1 MGNNSSIVC
10 SLHKKA
16 FFMLGFFFIVS
27 SGVYGQNQK
36 LADSI
41 ESDYLEG
48 NFNEQDRLKIL
59 RDLAVNHSDPEKK
72 LIFSIE
78 LIESASALDSI
89 HYLFSGYLQKGHAYK
104 NKGELGS
111 ALESYFQA
119 VTFAEEEK
127 TDREQGIIYIAIAD
141 VYSLRGDHNNSIRY
155 YQNAIDILRKEN
167 DSINIASVLLN
178 AGDEYLNEN
187 KLNTAMIFFK
197 ESAEIFKKL
206 NHEMGVAYNLG
217 NIGMVY
223 AKQGRDDLAKTNLN
237 EAIEILEK
245 LKDYSPISIY
255 LNNLSDIYLK
265 QNDWSAALSYSKRSL
280 ELAQKYGLKDQISDA
295 NLQISELY
303 EKEGNT
309 EESLKYYKNYIA
321 YKDSLES
328 SFQEVTELRTDFEIS
343 KKQIEVDLLN
353 QQKRNKNILVFT
365 MIFILGLTAYF
376 YRKIVGEKKKSENLL
391 LNILPTG
398 TAKELKDT
406 GKVQAKKF
414 GSITVLF
421 ADFQAFTRYSQ
432 ELSPKALVKTV
443 DYYFSSFDKII
454 EKHGLEKIKTIG
466 DCYMCAGGLPFETND
481 HAFKVVLAAFDIAQ
495 FVEKAKNLNEEDIA
509 HFDVRIGINTGP
521 VVAGVV
527 GTKKFAYDIW
537 GDTVNVA
544 SRMETNSLAGK
555 INVSE
560 NTYQLIKD
568 TFDCEFRGEIDVKNK
583 GMMKMY
589 FVNGLK
595 DTAVLKVRSETT
607 YHN

>member
-1 MGNNSSIVC
+1 
-10 SLHKKA
+10 
-16 FFMLGFFFIVS
+16 MLVFFFIVS

-41 ESDYLEG
+41 ELVYLEG

-59 RDLAVNHSDPEKK
+59 KELAINHLDPEKK

-78 LIESASALDSI
+78 LIETATTLDSI
-89 HYLFSGYLQKGHAYK
+89 HYMFSGYLQKGNALMR
-104 NKGELGS
+104 KGDLS
-111 ALESYFQA
+111 KALESYVEA
-119 VTFAEEEK
+119 TKFAKDEK
-127 TDREQGIIYIAIAD
+127 TDKDLGKIYIAIGD
-141 VYSLRGDHNNSIRY
+141 VYSQMGDFNTAIRFYHNALKIHKNTK
-155 YQNAIDILRKEN
+155 NKK
-167 DSINIASVLLN
+167 DSIAYATGLENL
-178 AGDEYLNEN
+178 GDLYNLDLA
-187 KLNTAMIFFK
+187 KPDSALIFFN
-197 ESAEIFKKL
+197 ESGAIFTALKSKSEL
-206 NHEMGVAYNLG
+206 AYNLG
-217 NIGMVY
+217 NKGLAY
-223 AKQGRDDLAKTNLN
+223 AQQGKDIMAEENITK
-237 EAIEILEK
+237 AIEMLTE
-245 LKDYSPISIY
+245 LGDYYPICVY
-255 LNNLSDIYLK
+255 LTYMSDMYVMR
-265 QNDWSAALSYSKRSL
+265 NDYQAAFKYAHESL
-280 ELAQKYGLKDQISDA
+280 ELARQYGLKEQISDA
-295 NLQISELY
+295 NLKLSELY
-303 EKEGNT
+303 EKTGDAIS
-309 EESLKYYKNYIA
+309 SLKFYKDHII
-321 YKDSLES
+321 YKDSVKNIAS
-328 SFQEVTELRTDFEIS
+328 IQQMANIRTDLEIAQ
-343 KKQIEVDLLN
+343 KQIEVDLLN

-365 MIFILGLTAYF
+365 MIFVLGWTAYF

-398 TAKELKDT
+398 TAKELKET

-414 GSITVLF
+414 DAITVLF

-432 ELSPKALVKTV
+432 ELSPRALVKTV
-443 DYYFSSFDKII
+443 DYYFSNFDKII

-481 HAFKVVLAAFDIAQ
+481 HSLKVVYAAFDIAQ
-495 FVEKAKNLNEEDIA
+495 FMEKAKNLNEEDIA

-527 GTKKFAYDIW
+527 GIKKFAYDIW

-544 SRMETNSLAGK
+544 SRMETNSQAGK

-595 DTAVLKVRSETT
+595 DTAVLNFRSETT